1 MFLQFRVRIMM
12 MQPTSIQIT
21 PPPQKKKKEKN
32 TNKPANKPKNI
43 TKDQELLSFLFS
55 IVLFS
60 IAVDFI
66 REN

>member
-1 MFLQFRVRIMM
+1 MFLQFRVRIMI

-21 PPPQKKKKEKN
+21 PPQKKKKRKN

-43 TKDQELLSFLFS
+43 TKDQELFSFLFS

>member
-21 PPPQKKKKEKN
+21 PPPPKKKKEKN